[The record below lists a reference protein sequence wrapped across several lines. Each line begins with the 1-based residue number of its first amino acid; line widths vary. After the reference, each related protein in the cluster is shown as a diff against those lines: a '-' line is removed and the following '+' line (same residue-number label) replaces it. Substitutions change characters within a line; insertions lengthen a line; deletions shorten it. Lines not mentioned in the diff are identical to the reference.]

1 MKKKIK
7 KNKRR
12 KNWIKKK
19 SKSSSILPV
28 LFVIAL
34 LSLFSETIR
43 TLPAGAKNENFI
55 DLPFELPNLNSAI
68 LEKKIKNNPG

>member
-1 MKKKIK
+1 MQEFLSNEKKNK

-28 LFVIAL
+28 LFAIA
-34 LSLFSETIR
+34 
-43 TLPAGAKNENFI
+43 
-55 DLPFELPNLNSAI
+55 
-68 LEKKIKNNPG
+68 